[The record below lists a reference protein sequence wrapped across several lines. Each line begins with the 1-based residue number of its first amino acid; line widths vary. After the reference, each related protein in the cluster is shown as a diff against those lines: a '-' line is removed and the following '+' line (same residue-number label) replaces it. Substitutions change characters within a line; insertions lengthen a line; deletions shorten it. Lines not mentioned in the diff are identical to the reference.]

1 MIVGISRLFLAKPT
15 KQVCPTAIWNSS
27 LSIIA
32 GGLSTS
38 STNLMHLR
46 TPMNIFFNGYGYL
59 YVVDNGLHRIQ
70 VFPPGRY

>member
-32 GGLSTS
+32 GDLSTS
-38 STNLMHLR
+38 STNLMNLKI
-46 TPMNIFFNGYGYL
+46 PMNIFFNEYGYM
-59 YVVDNGLHRIQ
+59 YVVDSGFHRIQ
-70 VFPPGRY
+70 VFPPG